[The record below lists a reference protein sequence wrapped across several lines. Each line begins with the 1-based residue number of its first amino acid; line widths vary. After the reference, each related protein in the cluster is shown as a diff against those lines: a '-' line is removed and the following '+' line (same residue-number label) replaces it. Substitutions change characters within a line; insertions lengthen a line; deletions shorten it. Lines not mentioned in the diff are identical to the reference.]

1 MADEGGWY
9 YLGKEK
15 ELKGKLIGPFSS
27 KKMREWFE
35 GGYLPGTLQ
44 VKWGT
49 KGKFRELRDLGQKV
63 FQPGFETS
71 DAYMG
76 MTDAR
81 NSISRKRRAAFKL
94 ESFKADADVVV
105 PKIPKSAIDQKNIM
119 EALKSNFMFKTL
131 SKQASLLAVEAMKK
145 VTMKNG
151 DFIMKQGEAGNDF
164 FVMTSGKVEFIIGA
178 AKVGQ
183 AEGMTAFGELAL
195 VYNSP
200 RNASVKC
207 AAECILWKI
216 SRAVFRKAL
225 AEESTAKHLEHIKLL
240 AEVPSLGKSLST
252 RQINSIAGALKE
264 KKFKDGIDIIE
275 EGDKG
280 DAEGDEGQKFY
291 FISAGRVSV
300 KKKGKEVHQL
310 GVGDFFGE
318 RALIT
323 NEARNATVTTV
334 GEVEV
339 LTLSATDFMFMLGSN
354 DEIKSTNK
362 IRETEE
368 IADSTT
374 TVTCDTKKLDAYDVL
389 RVIGQGTFGRVKL
402 AQDKESK
409 VVVAIKCLQKV
420 QIVQMKQVQNVMSEK
435 EAMEAFS
442 HPFVLKLLGK
452 AHDDNQLYLILEL
465 CQGGELWS
473 LLYQSRA
480 LLRTAIGGFEEPTA
494 RLYAAEVISGLG
506 YIHQQGY
513 MYRDLKPENLMIDK
527 YGYLKIVDFGFCKKV
542 PPTGKKSQTLCG
554 TPEYLSPELV
564 LQRGHNH
571 CVDYWAFG
579 CLVYELLTN
588 DTPFADPSQNRI
600 FKKIVNSEKLM
611 PHLFTSGFPSKAKK
625 LIEKLLQPKPS
636 LRLGMQS
643 KGCNDIFNHPW
654 FEGMSWLKLKNRRYN
669 AIYTPAITS
678 DLDDSNFD
686 MYGKDEKPLAYKGNQ
701 SLFNAF

>member
-63 FQPGFETS
+63 FKPGFESS
-71 DAYMG
+71 DAYIG

-81 NSISRKRRAAFKL
+81 NSISRRRRAAFKL

-105 PKIPKSAIDQKNIM
+105 PKIPKSATDQAAIL

-145 VTMKNG
+145 VTMEK
-151 DFIMKQGEAGNDF
+151 DEYIMKQGEAGNDF

-200 RNASVKC
+200 RNATVKC
-207 AAECILWKI
+207 SDACVLWKI

-240 AEVPSLGKSLST
+240 AEVPSLKGSLST

-264 KKFKDGIDIIE
+264 RTFAAGENIIVQ
-275 EGDKG
+275 GDKG
-280 DAEGDEGQKFY
+280 DAEGEDGQKFY
-291 FISAGRVSV
+291 FVSNGTVSV
-300 KKKGKEVHQL
+300 KIDGKEVKQL
-310 GVGDFFGE
+310 GTGDFFGE

-323 NEARNATVTTV
+323 NDPRNATIQAI
-334 GEVEV
+334 GDVEC

-354 DEIKSTNK
+354 EEIKATNQT
-362 IRETEE
+362 RETE
-368 IADSTT
+368 DVSG
-374 TVTCDTKKLDAYDVL
+374 DTKRVACDKKDLDHYDVL

-402 AQDKESK
+402 AQDKGSK

-435 EAMEAFS
+435 EAMEAFA

-452 AHDDNQLYLILEL
+452 AQDQDQLYLILEL

-506 YIHQQGY
+506 YIHKQGY

-643 KGCNDIFNHPW
+643 KGCHDIFNHPW
-654 FEGMSWLKLKNRRYN
+654 FEGMSWLKLQNRRYN

-686 MYGKDEKPLAYKGNQ
+686 MYGKDEKPLKYNGNQ
-701 SLFNAF
+701 TLFNAF